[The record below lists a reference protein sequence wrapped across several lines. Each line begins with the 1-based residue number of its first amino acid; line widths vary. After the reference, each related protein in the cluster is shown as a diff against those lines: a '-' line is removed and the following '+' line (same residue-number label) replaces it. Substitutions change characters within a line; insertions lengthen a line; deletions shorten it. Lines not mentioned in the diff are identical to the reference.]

1 MTTLFASISPT
12 AQILLAVAVIWVAG
26 FLMTRATKVLH
37 LPNVTGYILAGVAI
51 GPYAMDLIPRE
62 ITAGMD
68 FMTDVALSFIAF
80 GVGQYLRRDL
90 LAGRGGRVIVLTCME
105 SLVTAVVVTLFT
117 LIVFRLPLSFCLLLG
132 AIGSATA
139 PASSL
144 MTIRQYKARGDFVNT
159 LIQVVAMDDAVA
171 LLAFSVCAAVAAG
184 AEGAGSFDNVVRPLL
199 LNAGTLLVS
208 YLLGRLL
215 CTALHQRSTEHRL
228 VLTCACIFTLAAGCA
243 ALDISPLLG
252 CMTLGCTYINVTDD
266 KTLFKQVNRITP
278 PINVMFFV
286 LSGMR
291 LNLPSLTT
299 AGIIGVAYF
308 LVRIVG
314 KMGGSWLGARLTG
327 MAQNIRRYL
336 GLALIPQAGVS
347 IGLAVLAQRMLP
359 MDKGALLS
367 TIILS
372 SSVLYEMVG
381 PVSAK
386 QALILAGAISPNAVP
401 ETTAPEKPH
410 RVEPGEKH
418 RRDHAEEKPARERIR
433 EKEKPRDRERDKGKE
448 REKEKEKEKVQ
459 DQEKE
464 KTRDQGRNRGKDPD
478 RKRKSR
484 KREEADTG
492 NPLLYLPE
500 EENENRKTFLRMIK

>member
-1 MTTLFASISPT
+1 MMSMFASLSPT

-26 FLMTRATKVLH
+26 FLMTRATKVLG

-51 GPYAMDLIPRE
+51 GPYALDVIPHE
-62 ITAGMD
+62 ITGGMD
-68 FMTDVALSFIAF
+68 FMTDVALAFIAF
-80 GVGQYLRRDL
+80 GVGQYLRREL

-105 SLVTAVVVTLFT
+105 SLVTAAVVTAFT
-117 LIVFRLPLSFCLLLG
+117 WLVFRLPLAFCLLLG

-184 AEGAGSFDNVVRPLL
+184 TENAGNLENLLRPLL
-199 LNAGTLLVS
+199 LNAAALLAS

-228 VLTCACIFTLAAGCA
+228 VLTCACIFSIAAGCA

-252 CMTLGCTYINVTDD
+252 CMALGCTYINVTGD

-291 LNLPSLTT
+291 LNLPSLKS

-308 LVRIVG
+308 LVRILG
-314 KMGGSWLGARLTG
+314 KVGGSYLGAKMTG
-327 MAQNIRRYL
+327 MAENVRRYL

-359 MDKGALLS
+359 PDMGALLS

-381 PVSAK
+381 PVCAREALVRAGVISRGAAPAQDADEKHGAGKTEHAK
-386 QALILAGAISPNAVP
+386 AHLKKKEQEPAQEMAGEA
-401 ETTAPEKPH
+401 EQAPEKPVSH
-410 RVEPGEKH
+410 PQDPAPILAEKAPPVSAPVSEGRVIRMPEPVRTE
-418 RRDHAEEKPARERIR
+418 P
-433 EKEKPRDRERDKGKE
+433 
-448 REKEKEKEKVQ
+448 
-459 DQEKE
+459 
-464 KTRDQGRNRGKDPD
+464 
-478 RKRKSR
+478 
-484 KREEADTG
+484 
-492 NPLLYLPE
+492 PE
-500 EENENRKTFLRMIK
+500 EEESTEFQPKDMDFDEAEENRRAFMQMLSR